1 MNCYFSQFK
10 ATREGRGGAHNQKEF
25 SDFTVCKQSNNRK
38 MLVGI
43 VDSNLQISYQNIIV
57 QHIKSLQEFLKGS
70 VYFLQ
75 NYKLVNM
82 KFSIFHPT
90 FLFQSTWLTEGL
102 RHVAVMDVHLWSC
115 IIMKIVVIILYTVSC
130 YRLDSTRLT
139 WQNIL
144 SLTSFRK
151 QWLSTCG
158 SSCWPLVLDCRWDIQ
173 GKCKKR

>member
-1 MNCYFSQFK
+1 
-10 ATREGRGGAHNQKEF
+10 
-25 SDFTVCKQSNNRK
+25 

-130 YRLDSTRLT
+130 YRLDSTRLDSLGRT
-139 WQNIL
+139 FSL
-144 SLTSFRK
+144 SH
-151 QWLSTCG
+151 LSGNNG
-158 SSCWPLVLDCRWDIQ
+158 SALVEVLAGRSSWTADETYKASARSDSMVQ
-173 GKCKKR
+173 